1 MSKKQFGLGK
11 GLGALLGDAAESTR
25 SSVGYI
31 NKTIIREEAEDSPAA
46 GAVAVD
52 IDLIDPNP
60 YQPRKTFDPVAID
73 ELAQS
78 IRTHGLIQPITLRQ
92 LGDRYQII
100 SGERRFRASIKAGL
114 KEIPAYVRTAS
125 DQGMLEMAIVENIQR
140 ENLDPI
146 ELASSY
152 SRLIEECSLTQEQLS
167 ERVGK
172 SRVAV
177 TNSLRLL
184 RLPAKVQHDIKIG
197 LVSVGH
203 AKALLSLEDPQ
214 LQEAIADEIV
224 KKGLSVRQTEELVRS
239 ATKEKVKPAEQEL
252 PELYYRFLERIG
264 HYFGDN
270 ISLRRSRNGSGS
282 LTIRFSDDQQIE
294 SLLNALDQNAS

>member
-1 MSKKQFGLGK
+1 MAKKQFGLGK
-11 GLGALLGDAAESTR
+11 GLGALLGDAEPVR

-31 NKTIIREEAEDSPAA
+31 NKTFIRQEEETPADG
-46 GAVAVD
+46 GAAPLD
-52 IDLIDPNP
+52 TGLIDPNP
-60 YQPRKTFDPVAID
+60 FQPRKTFDPAAID

-78 IRTHGLIQPITLRQ
+78 IRTHGLIQPITVRRN
-92 LGDRYQII
+92 GDRYQII

-114 KEIPAYVRTAS
+114 KEIPAYIRSAS

-146 ELASSY
+146 ELAGSY
-152 SRLIEECSLTQEQLS
+152 SRLLEECSLTQEQLS

-172 SRVAV
+172 SRAAV
-177 TNSLRLL
+177 TNILRLL
-184 RLPAKVQHDIKIG
+184 RLSPKVQHDVKIG

-203 AKALLSLEDPQ
+203 AKVLLSLEDSH
-214 LQEAIADEIV
+214 LQDEIADLIV

-239 ATKEKVKPAEQEL
+239 STREKTKVENQEL
-252 PELYYRFLERIG
+252 PDVYYRFLERIG

-270 ISLRRSRNGSGS
+270 ISLRRSKNGSGS
-282 LTIRFSDDQQIE
+282 LTIRFNSDQQIE
-294 SLLNALDQNAS
+294 SLLSALDQNAS

>member
-1 MSKKQFGLGK
+1 MARKQFGLGK
-11 GLGALLGDAAESTR
+11 GLEALLGDAAPVR
-25 SSVGYI
+25 SSIGYI
-31 NKTIIREEAEDSPAA
+31 NKTVISDSDDAA
-46 GAVAVD
+46 ASPGVVN
-52 IDLIDPNP
+52 IDTNLIDPNP
-60 YQPRKTFDPVAID
+60 YQPRKTFDPAAID

-92 LGDRYQII
+92 AGDRYQII

-114 KEIPAYVRTAS
+114 KEIPSYIRSAS

-146 ELASSY
+146 ELANSY
-152 SRLIEECSLTQEQLS
+152 SRLLEECSLTQEQLS

-172 SRVAV
+172 SRAAV
-177 TNSLRLL
+177 TNTLRLL
-184 RLPAKVQHDIKIG
+184 RLSPKVQHDVKIG

-203 AKALLSLEDPQ
+203 AKVLLSLEDPQ
-214 LQEAIADEIV
+214 LQDEIADVIV
-224 KKGLSVRQTEELVRS
+224 KKGLSVRQTEELVRA
-239 ATKEKVKPAEQEL
+239 ATKEKTPQVEQEL
-252 PELYYRFLERIG
+252 PEVYYRFLERIG

-282 LTIRFSDDQQIE
+282 LTIRFNSDEQIE